1 MILLFIS
8 GWTSRVYSHL
18 GLAPNFSR
26 AGFLHLKIL
35 TAWSLKWQNVGFVHF
50 WWLFAGRRK
59 SWKSKATPKMP
70 TTPPRKECLIK
81 GSLTTIIPYNNPLLV
96 PYFLGGGY
104 PKIPMIIYFK
114 WVCRISVKW
123 PFCMAQLWTVGT
135 VSSLTFLGPEDK
147 SKQWFGWCSE
157 SYFLKNTE
165 MHLQHIVW
173 YDSQHFLR
181 CFENLCLWH
190 IAEGNSKENLQK
202 RNTTFPL
209 PETKWCPAIGEK
221 NNSLADGEL
230 SPLRHDQQEIRWWN
244 SNLKWMHLDEF
255 LLIAT
260 SDDLNDVSLLKVHGF

>member
-26 AGFLHLKIL
+26 AEFLHLKIL

-81 GSLTTIIPYNNPLLV
+81 GSLTTITPYNNPLLV

-165 MHLQHIVW
+165 LHLQHIVW
-173 YDSQHFLR
+173 YDSMFDAWFNISCVVLKISVFGTLLR
-181 CFENLCLWH
+181 ATGRKTFKNETLPFRFP
-190 IAEGNSKENLQK
+190 K
-202 RNTTFPL
+202 RNDVQRLAKKTTL
-209 PETKWCPAIGEK
+209 
-221 NNSLADGEL
+221 
-230 SPLRHDQQEIRWWN
+230 
-244 SNLKWMHLDEF
+244 
-255 LLIAT
+255 
-260 SDDLNDVSLLKVHGF
+260 